1 MKYQIEILSVDEFV
15 ENVLKINLSG
25 VVLEVLT
32 LNLPFP
38 LDKTHHY
45 MVDLETKVFDDYQ
58 VIETNE
64 EVGFKKIWNTLGY
77 NIVGVLINGVMH
89 VDDLLIFDEIL
100 LSDYGHLEN
109 RKVKWMVDRIDI
121 DFEWNEFLFSNFG
134 KNILAEM
141 NCF

>member
-45 MVDLETKVFDDYQ
+45 MVDLEPKVFDDYQ

-64 EVGFKKIWNTLGY
+64 EVGFKKIGNTLGY
-77 NIVGVLINGVMH
+77 NIVGVLINGVIH

-100 LSDYGHLEN
+100 LSDYGYLDN
-109 RKVKWMVDRIDI
+109 RKVKWTVDRIDI
-121 DFEWNEFLFSNFG
+121 DFE
-134 KNILAEM
+134 
-141 NCF
+141 

>member
-45 MVDLETKVFDDYQ
+45 MVDLDPIVFDD
-58 VIETNE
+58 
-64 EVGFKKIWNTLGY
+64 
-77 NIVGVLINGVMH
+77 
-89 VDDLLIFDEIL
+89 
-100 LSDYGHLEN
+100 
-109 RKVKWMVDRIDI
+109 
-121 DFEWNEFLFSNFG
+121 
-134 KNILAEM
+134 
-141 NCF
+141 